1 MDPPDR
7 PVTLQITARDGQA
20 RAGVL
25 HTRRGPVHTP
35 AFMPVGTAGSVKGVL
50 PWQLV
55 ELGAEIVL
63 ANTYHLH
70 LRPGEEVVRGLGGIH
85 RFIGWQGPLLTDSGG
100 YQVFSHG
107 ERRTLDEDG
116 VTFRD
121 HLEGRSRRL
130 TPESAIAIQEAL
142 GSDVM
147 MPLDDC
153 TGHPTE
159 RDQAMAAME
168 RTLRW
173 LPRNMEARTDET
185 AALFGIVQGGTFDDL
200 RERSLEQTAAFDMDG
215 YALGGVSVG
224 EGREEIH
231 RVVARFGPRL
241 PWDRPRYLMGV
252 GLPGDIVDAVRA
264 GFDMFDCVVPTRHA
278 RNAQLFTS
286 SGRINMRNARF
297 RSEPGPVDPGCG
309 CPVCRTFSLGYLRHL
324 YVAGEVLASVAGT
337 LHNLWFYLDTMR
349 RVREAIV
356 EGRLDALAGKPAGA
370 GEGGR

>member
-1 MDPPDR
+1 MAPPDR
-7 PVTLQITARDGQA
+7 PLTLEIEARDGQA

-25 HTRRGPVHTP
+25 HTRRGPVRTP

-70 LRPGEEVVRGLGGIH
+70 LRPGEDVVRELGGIH
-85 RFIGWQGPLLTDSGG
+85 RFSGWRVPVLTDSGG

-130 TPESAIAIQEAL
+130 TPESAIGIQEAL

-159 RDQAMAAME
+159 REQAAAAME

-173 LPRNMEARTDET
+173 LPRNLRARTDAS
-185 AALFGIVQGGTFDDL
+185 AALFGIVQGGAFDDL
-200 RERSLEQTAAFDMDG
+200 RERSLEQTVAFDLDG

-224 EGREEIH
+224 EGREAIR
-231 RVVARFGPRL
+231 RVVSRFGPRL
-241 PWDRPRYLMGV
+241 PGDRPRYLMGV
-252 GLPGDIVDAVRA
+252 GLPGDIIHAVRA

-278 RNAQLFTS
+278 RNAQLFTA

-297 RSEPGPVDPGCG
+297 RTERGPVDPGCG

-356 EGRLDALAGKPAGA
+356 EGRLDALADERAGA
-370 GEGGR
+370 EEGGT

>member
-1 MDPPDR
+1 
-7 PVTLQITARDGQA
+7 
-20 RAGVL
+20 
-25 HTRRGPVHTP
+25 
-35 AFMPVGTAGSVKGVL
+35 MPVGTAGSVKGVL

>member
-1 MDPPDR
+1 
-7 PVTLQITARDGQA
+7 
-20 RAGVL
+20 
-25 HTRRGPVHTP
+25 
-35 AFMPVGTAGSVKGVL
+35 MPVGTAGSVKGVL

-55 ELGAEIVL
+55 ELGADMVL

-70 LRPGEEVVRGLGGIH
+70 LRPGEEVVRELGGIH
-85 RFIGWQGPLLTDSGG
+85 GFTGWRGPVLTDSGG

-121 HLEGRSRRL
+121 HLEGRARRL
-130 TPESAIAIQEAL
+130 TPESAIRIQETL
-142 GSDVM
+142 GADVM

-159 RDQAMAAME
+159 REPAAAAME

-173 LPRNMEARTDET
+173 LPRNLKARTDAS
-185 AALFGIVQGGTFDDL
+185 AAVFGIVQGGAFDDL
-200 RERSLEQTAAFDMDG
+200 RERSLAETVACDMDG

-231 RVVARFGPRL
+231 RVVSHFGPVL

-252 GLPGDIVDAVRA
+252 GLPEDILHAVCA

-286 SGRINMRNARF
+286 AGRINMRNARF
-297 RSEPGPVDPGCG
+297 RTDGDPVDPACG
-309 CPVCRTFSLGYLRHL
+309 CPVCRTFSRGYLRHL

-337 LHNLWFYLDTMR
+337 LHNLWFYLDMMR
-349 RVREAIV
+349 RVREAIAA
-356 EGRLDALAGKPAGA
+356 GRLGALAAELA
-370 GEGGR
+370 SQGEGER